1 MKLIE
6 QIDIQ
11 PQNSKWLFDLD
22 KNGLLVI
29 DDSFQRNYVW
39 IRKHKVKLI
48 ESILLGSPIPEIYIW
63 NIGTD
68 PDIGD
73 TKYSI
78 IDGQQRTGALFQ
90 FLKNEFSLNAGA
102 LDDKSE
108 LFENIRGK
116 KFQELATELK
126 QAIWSYTFS
135 VRLVRNNVDREQIV
149 NMFLRLNSNNMTLN
163 PEELRNAQFEGEF
176 INAALELSGLD
187 FWKVNGIFGSAEIRR
202 MRDITFISNLLVFQR
217 SGIDE
222 EITAKNLNRIYDLY
236 NEVYDEKEFDKT
248 RFIST
253 LEIINDLIN
262 GDDKRMKFF
271 KSKVHLYTAFT
282 YFYKYILL
290 DKSVNHGSFMS
301 YRELIDN
308 YDNDSMLQS
317 KFPNQFDI
325 IKEYNSIT
333 KEGINQKGNRKK
345 RLEII
350 TELVEN

>member
-22 KNGLLVI
+22 RNGLLII

-39 IRKHKVKLI
+39 LRKHQIKLI

-68 PDIGD
+68 SDTGD

-90 FLKNEFSLNAGA
+90 FIKNDYALSPGS

-108 LFENIRGK
+108 IYDQIKGK
-116 KFQELATELK
+116 KFQNLDNEFK

-135 VRLVRNNVDREQIV
+135 VRLVRSNVNREQIV
-149 NMFLRLNSNNMTLN
+149 NMFLRLNSHNMTLN

-176 INAALELSGLD
+176 IGLASNLSELN
-187 FWKVNGIFGSAEIRR
+187 FWNDNKIFGLADRRR
-202 MRDITFISNLLVFQR
+202 MRDITFISNLLIFQR

-222 EITAKNLNRIYDLY
+222 EINSSNVNRIYDLY
-236 NEVYDEKEFDKT
+236 NEVYDEKEVDET
-248 RFIST
+248 RFKNT
-253 LEIINDLIN
+253 LDIINNLIESN
-262 GDDKRMKFF
+262 SIRMTFF
-271 KSKVHLYTAFT
+271 NSKVHLYTAFT
-282 YFYKYILL
+282 YFYKYILINKNVE
-290 DKSVNHGSFMS
+290 DSVFENYKFF
-301 YRELIDN
+301 IDN
-308 YDNDSMLQS
+308 YNNEDELRT
-317 KFPNQFDI
+317 KFQDKFELI
-325 IKEYNSIT
+325 QEYKAIT
-333 KEGINQKGNRKK
+333 KEGINQKGNRKR
-345 RLEII
+345 RLEIM
-350 TELVEN
+350 TNLVE